1 MLSLTRIFLYNWGPF
16 SHELL
21 EIERP
26 HLDQH
31 NEQEWF
37 ALLDAIQLVLT
48 ADLAC
53 IPSLPVGPVGP
64 AERGEE
70 HGPFSNPDQA
80 HSLAPSYAALEF
92 TDTLQSSHITCGVC
106 LEPEPHKREGGG
118 GKAEQE
124 YPAHAFF
131 LVPEA
136 LEIELFLPD
145 GYAQTCQDLRKN
157 LRSIRD
163 AHSYDQGEAYLDYLL
178 TMLGNLSPRFFPL
191 FVQAMCSAP
200 PHSMQEFV
208 QQWML
213 EAGPLDVE
221 TLQRIAEPYA
231 QLNSAAREVEEKL
244 SALRGIVERQ
254 ERARSLQQRFAE
266 QTTLV
271 ALLRCEATTR
281 HIAFCESLRTRLQ
294 EQITHAESE
303 RADAQK
309 TMQDGRESLLEAEL
323 RLRQT
328 AVMQRREEIQHEI
341 KQTTSEATIIH
352 SRWLALL
359 HDLKHEETILH
370 PLLNA
375 ELPEALP
382 PTPPRP
388 SEKLLRAEEYRT
400 LRSLLYT
407 IASCEEN
414 APPPR
419 RLARLIDGV
428 LPALDAAL
436 ARTQELLF
444 QRREHI
450 HALRDQGR
458 AVEQKLRYLR
468 QGGYHYPEAI
478 ERVCTLLTHMFGE
491 RPPLLCEVLE
501 VSDERWQD
509 AVEAMLGPL
518 RFTILVQPTH
528 AAIAR
533 QVIGRAYAN
542 EQLTNVGV
550 LDISAAM
557 SQRQHLLPNSLAS
570 YVKTEFPAL
579 QSYLHAVLGD
589 IIACESA
596 EQLPRHR
603 RAITPDRMLYSGWTL
618 RVLPPESS
626 RPWFI
631 GERGRASQREACE
644 QELREISDNLIAATR
659 QANSINGQIMRLKRS
674 RELSNLRQRLDAP
687 LDETPLRE
695 KITYLLSQQH
705 SQDMSEIEDL
715 RQEVE
720 RLRAIIASEEETVY
734 QLTASIA
741 AWQTEIQQVESDLYT
756 AQAARA
762 DVEQQATAAVERYPA
777 AAATAQEQ
785 LVHYF
790 PPGPAAQP
798 DHSWE
803 RDDDLLIAADI
814 RKIEQEARDLETQAA
829 AEMQLLIRDAT
840 AYNTRYHVAAKA
852 DDPTE
857 ERYATEEQ
865 HLMETEL
872 PRYRDHI
879 EQARRRAVEGLR
891 DEILRP
897 LYERIVAAQRQMERF
912 NEVLVRLELSGERY
926 QFAVQP
932 DPSLLPYYELV
943 MGLPALES
951 GSHSILQNEF
961 YLSHRPTID
970 QLYQTLTRFSQ
981 TEQEQQ
987 ERERM
992 LDYRN
997 YFQYSVEVHHASG
1010 DVSFVNPFA
1019 STALATERFI
1029 PLYLTIAAAFAPLYR
1044 INEKQSRST
1053 VRLIV
1058 FKNMVAAMQ
1067 RRDIETVLETF
1078 ERLGLQVI
1086 TATPES
1092 GEQGLGSSDQG
1103 SGSSHQE

>member
-26 HLDQH
+26 HLDRH
-31 NEQEWF
+31 NEQEWS
-37 ALLDAIQLVLT
+37 ALLDAIQLALT

-64 AERGEE
+64 DERGEE
-70 HGPFSNPDQA
+70 PGPFSNPDQD
-80 HSLAPSYAALEF
+80 HYSLAPSYVALEF

-106 LEPEPHKREGGG
+106 LEPEPVGRRGALQEG
-118 GKAEQE
+118 EQE

-136 LEIELFLPD
+136 LEVELFLPD
-145 GYAQTCQDLRKN
+145 GYAQTCQDLRRN

-163 AHSYDQGEAYLDYLL
+163 AHSYEQEEAYLDYLL
-178 TMLGNLSPRFFPL
+178 TVFGNLSPRFFPL
-191 FVQAMCSAP
+191 FVQAMRSEP
-200 PHSMQEFV
+200 LHTMQEFV
-208 QQWML
+208 RQWML
-213 EAGPLDVE
+213 ETCPLDIE

-266 QTTLV
+266 QTTLA
-271 ALLRCEATTR
+271 ALLRREATTR
-281 HIAFCESLRTRLQ
+281 HIAFCESQRTRLQ
-294 EQITHAESE
+294 EQIAHAETE

-309 TMQDGRESLLEAEL
+309 TMQDGREALLEAEL

-328 AVMQRREEIQHEI
+328 AVMQQREEIQHEI
-341 KQTTSEATIIH
+341 KQTTSEATMIH

-359 HDLKHEETILH
+359 HDLKHEEAMLH
-370 PLLNA
+370 PLLSA

-382 PTPPRP
+382 PDPLHP

-414 APPPR
+414 TPPPR

-518 RFTILVQPTH
+518 RFTILVQPAH

-533 QVIGRAYAN
+533 QVIGQAYAN

-557 SQRQHLLPNSLAS
+557 SQRQHLLPNSLAF

-579 QSYLHAVLGD
+579 QSYVHAVLGD

-603 RAITPDRMLYSGWTL
+603 RAITPNRMLYSGWTL

-631 GERGRASQREACE
+631 GKRGRASQREACE

-674 RELSNLRQRLDAP
+674 RELSNLRQRLDDP

-695 KITYLLSQQH
+695 KITCLLSQQQ
-705 SQDMSEIEDL
+705 SQDMSEIEEL

-734 QLTASIA
+734 QLMASIA
-741 AWQTEIQQVESDLYT
+741 AWQTEIQQVESDLHT
-756 AQAARA
+756 AQVAR
-762 DVEQQATAAVERYPA
+762 AAVERYPA

-785 LVHYF
+785 IKHYF
-790 PPGPAAQP
+790 PASPAAQP
-798 DHSWE
+798 DHTWE
-803 RDDDLLIAADI
+803 RDDELLIAADI
-814 RKIEQEARDLETQAA
+814 RKTEQAARELETQATE
-829 AEMQLLIRDAT
+829 EMQRLIRDAT
-840 AYNTRYHVAAKA
+840 AYNTRYHIAAKA

-865 HLMETEL
+865 HLLETEL

-879 EQARRRAVEGLR
+879 EQARRRAAEGLR

-897 LYERIVAAQRQMERF
+897 LYERVVAVQRQMERF

-926 QFAVQP
+926 RFAMQP

-951 GSHSILQNEF
+951 GSLSMLQNEF
-961 YLSHRPTID
+961 YLAHRPTID
-970 QLYQTLTRFSQ
+970 QLYQTLTRSPQ

-997 YFQYSVEVHHASG
+997 YFQYFVEVHHASG
-1010 DVSFVNPFA
+1010 DVSSINPFDG
-1019 STALATERFI
+1019 TALATERFL

-1058 FKNMVAAMQ
+1058 FKSMFAAIQ
-1067 RRDIETVLETF
+1067 RRDVEMVLETF

-1086 TATPES
+1086 TAALES
-1092 GEQGLGSSDQG
+1092 GEQGAGSRE
-1103 SGSSHQE
+1103 QEAER